1 MKKAH
6 GGALRNLA
14 RLSSWLGR
22 LDEASRTLAKAME
35 LAGSTEPQQVRAKMG
50 EALKSM
56 DPKFNLYSVQGMT
69 ENGGFITPTTMAVV
83 EGGKIVRKEI
93 E

>member
-1 MKKAH
+1 
-6 GGALRNLA
+6 
-14 RLSSWLGR
+14 
-22 LDEASRTLAKAME
+22 
-35 LAGSTEPQQVRAKMG
+35 
-50 EALKSM
+50 M